1 MTSKE
6 RSASRTSE
14 SIFLRTGQEAYEQ
27 ELKRLQH
34 QQQKQKQNRGFQ
46 RKNSIDPPAALD
58 PDELPP
64 PPTHT
69 RRPSRSSAVAAAAA
83 PTHDNHAV
91 QQIEDLYDDPSSELV
106 GTYSVPTFK
115 NEESDKQS
123 MNYDLPYT
131 WDDVVKEAE
140 RRKSGQNCNN
150 SVSGSSKSGSNQ
162 ASPIYQKQVRHDM
175 KGEIQ
180 QQKQQQKDQQN
191 YFSSDPNFSV
201 DNGRRGRRRR
211 SLSISAKKSPTS
223 PKPTVF
229 SRKYQPKSNPGTRTQ
244 HWESSPT
251 LGSPD
256 FNTESKEP
264 YRHIMPSALM
274 APSLPFQNNEQ
285 IPSLPLVQTFEATKE
300 NPDQPAGLFLKKSKN
315 GAVIVHSIS
324 PTSIFCDKIGSG
336 NDLITGQ
343 EVLSVNEKR
352 VNDPKMAASLISQ
365 AKGRLS
371 LRVSTLERQRG
382 FLYCQVKRRLGR
394 DASKNHHHHP
404 DHGNHARDHGI
415 RFVTTSVDG
424 VRRGTVTE
432 GLVRVSDIDPNGLFA
447 TLHPLNRLRRGSI
460 ILTVNGTPV
469 TNGRVALEKI
479 MESRLLIEVLHCDE
493 RVWREEWV
501 MAGLVKAVFGDGSG
515 GKLNNAIAEES
526 AYSTLTRKDDA
537 KRHGQYKLLDQYW
550 ALSWNVEHNKVTLT
564 KVGISDCAFKLLFND
579 EVGTCRCEPITG
591 KMMPSTD
598 ILDVS
603 YLVKSLNSSQKEM
616 MILLQNMLQRSKL
629 EISSMARNGLSK
641 QTMAGDRL
649 TQADRI
655 KSFEGLDEMFNN
667 EQSMEGAES
676 LAQLFASKRRS
687 TGALFDEAYEE
698 NLYEE
703 LEMMH
708 LNKTESNSPSKE
720 NKLREFSAQRHR
732 MEEIH
737 LARDNRKGGFSTESR
752 NGSMF
757 SADLLEEFVNDL
769 EHDFGSESTQSTE
782 THATHSSNE
791 SELPPPSPRGISG
804 VLDESTRTSSDTSLD
819 DDKAYIT
826 GVWRDVASK
835 YEISDNVLGEGGFGE
850 VKDCY
855 DKSTGKL
862 YVVKSIFKPL
872 PGDTVKINL
881 IRNEILLLHEANH
894 PNIVE
899 LKDLF
904 EDDQYVHIVM
914 ERCAGGDLFDR
925 VVEENPRRIRSINEG
940 LKHEA
945 TTANAMRSI
954 IQVVKYLHSKGIC
967 HRDIKPEHFL
977 LTTKERETQKIKL
990 IDFGLARKHVPG
1002 SEPMTTFTGSPS
1014 FVAPEVIDRSYD
1026 HMCDNWSTGVTAY
1039 FLLTGMLPFDGRDDE
1054 ETFQIISRGRFSFPP
1069 SSIFLSSD
1077 AKDFVAKLL
1086 VTDPRRRMTAAE
1098 ALNHP
1103 WLRKTAAC

>member
-6 RSASRTSE
+6 SSVSRSSE
-14 SIFLRTGQEAYEQ
+14 SLFLRTGQEAYEQ

-34 QQQKQKQNRGFQ
+34 QQQKQKRGFQ

-58 PDELPP
+58 PDDLPP
-64 PPTHT
+64 SPTNTQRPP
-69 RRPSRSSAVAAAAA
+69 RSSVLTAAAA
-83 PTHDNHAV
+83 PAPANHAV
-91 QQIEDLYDDPSSELV
+91 KQIETLNDGPIV

-115 NEESDKQS
+115 DEDEGDDKQI
-123 MNYDLPYT
+123 NYDLPYT
-131 WDDVVKEAE
+131 WEDVVKEAE
-140 RRKSGQNCNN
+140 RRKSRHNSSS
-150 SVSGSSKSGSNQ
+150 SVSGSSNGGSNQ
-162 ASPIYQKQVRHDM
+162 ASPLYLKQVRLDDV
-175 KGEIQ
+175 KGDIQ
-180 QQKQQQKDQQN
+180 QHQQEEDRRQH
-191 YFSSDPNFSV
+191 FCSDPSILL
-201 DNGRRGRRRR
+201 DNGRRRRRR
-211 SLSISAKKSPTS
+211 SLSTSAKKSPNTPMAS
-223 PKPTVF
+223 ALF
-229 SRKYQPKSNPGTRTQ
+229 RRYQPKSTPGTRTQ
-244 HWESSPT
+244 RWGDSPI
-251 LGSPD
+251 LDSPEIG
-256 FNTESKEP
+256 ESKEP
-264 YRHIMPSALM
+264 YRHMPSALM
-274 APSLPFQNNEQ
+274 APSLPFQNYEQ
-285 IPSLPLVQTFEATKE
+285 IPSLPLIQTFEATKD
-300 NPDQPAGLFLKKSKN
+300 NPDQPAGLFLKKAKN

-324 PTSIFCDKIGSG
+324 PTSIFCDKNDSDK
-336 NDLITGQ
+336 DLITGQ

-371 LRVSTLERQRG
+371 LRVSSLERQRG

-394 DASKNHHHHP
+394 GTSKNHHHR
-404 DHGNHARDHGI
+404 DNSNQARDHGI
-415 RFVTTSVDG
+415 RFVTTNVDG

-432 GLVRVSDIDPNGLFA
+432 GLVRVSHVDPNGLFA
-447 TLHPLNRLRRGSI
+447 TLHPLNRLRMGSI
-460 ILTVNGTPV
+460 ILTINGAPV
-469 TNGRVALEKI
+469 TNGRVALEKV

-493 RVWREEWV
+493 RVWREDWV
-501 MAGLVKAVFGDGSG
+501 MDGLVNVVFGDGSG
-515 GKLNNAIAEES
+515 GKLNAKES
-526 AYSTLTRKDDA
+526 AFSTLTRKDDA

-550 ALSWNVEHNKVTLT
+550 VLSWNVEHNEVALF
-564 KVGISDCAFKLLFND
+564 KVGTKDCAFKLLFQD
-579 EVGTCRCEPITG
+579 EVGTCRCEPIDG

-603 YLVKSLNSSQKEM
+603 SLVKSVNIAQKEM

-629 EISSMARNGLSK
+629 EISTLGWNGLPK
-641 QTMAGDRL
+641 QTVLSTAVAGDRL
-649 TQADRI
+649 TNADRI
-655 KSFEGLDEMFNN
+655 KSFEGLEELFNN
-667 EQSMEGAES
+667 EQPMKGGAGN
-676 LAQLFASKRRS
+676 LTNLTQKACKRRS
-687 TGALFDEAYEE
+687 TGALKDETYEE

-703 LEMMH
+703 LEILH
-708 LNKTESNSPSKE
+708 LNKTGVNKPSKE
-720 NKLREFSAQRHR
+720 NKLREFSVQQHR
-732 MEEIH
+732 MEEID
-737 LARDNRKGGFSTESR
+737 LAKDNRKSGFSIKSA

-769 EHDFGSESTQSTE
+769 EHDFGSESTESTE

-791 SELPPPSPRGISG
+791 SERPPPSPRDIISG
-804 VLDESTRTSSDTSLD
+804 TLDESIRTSSETSLD

-835 YEISDNVLGEGGFGE
+835 YEISDTVLGEGGFGK

-855 DKSTGKL
+855 DKGTGKL
-862 YVVKSIFKPL
+862 YVVKTIFKPL

-925 VVEENPRRIRSINEG
+925 VVEENPRRIRSINQG

-977 LTTKERETQKIKL
+977 LTTNERETQKIKL
-990 IDFGLARKHVPG
+990 IDFGLARKHDPG
-1002 SEPMTTFTGSPS
+1002 SEPMSTFTGSPS

-1026 HMCDNWSTGVTAY
+1026 HNCDNWSTGVTAY

-1054 ETFQIISRGRFSFPP
+1054 ETFQIISRGHFSFPP

-1103 WLRKTAAC
+1103 WLRKAATC